1 LATNEIAYHHIAR
14 LGNPQAIIPDRSV
27 RQKNGKSGI
36 SRGLQVIR
44 SVQKLSAQTEH
55 TTRKTGLIDERFDWR
70 SALFRKPIISIAARA
85 YKMLQL
91 LFF

>member
-1 LATNEIAYHHIAR
+1 MSQNVQIV
-14 LGNPQAIIPDRSV
+14 RS
-27 RQKNGKSGI
+27 I
-36 SRGLQVIR
+36 
-44 SVQKLSAQTEH
+44 QKLSAQTEH